1 MDLKG
6 LVDYFKNEW
15 KHDLLASETKTVSLW
30 PTVIGTPSFTER
42 NTSTGSNESLAQAAE
57 WITKCVQ
64 QHMECKSVVDT
75 SPKIFPARLVYIS
88 PCEDGP
94 LRLCETSG
102 LVPDTPYMTLSHCWG
117 RKSFLKLTSENYDEL
132 KVQIPFEKLTKTFQD
147 AIAITRFN
155 KIEYIW
161 IDSLCIIQD
170 SRQDWEKESSL
181 MKDIYSNTFCN
192 IAASH
197 AADGEMGCF
206 VDRTLSGGSVMIN
219 IPVTFKANNGFH
231 PGIWEG
237 RDTASFFPEVLNSP
251 LQKRAWVF
259 QEDVLPPRTLYFSS
273 KQIHFTCDHVQVCE
287 LYPETWSLFK
297 RRGWEHVRTILRSLI
312 IRGSENK
319 VDFPR
324 TRTAISLWHEML
336 NIYTRCD
343 LTRESDR
350 LIAISGLAR
359 LLQPLIP
366 GRYLAGH
373 WEDNLIEQ
381 LLWKSRG
388 AGSRS
393 GTYLAPS
400 WSWGSTTRPIWAPES
415 NQTND
420 IRRTLMYYEEN
431 KNKVIT
437 QLAFIRDVEIITTN
451 GDPMSQVTSGFL
463 RMDGALNLI
472 VLDGEYLNPTA
483 TENLLIS
490 EDVWR
495 EKLIGKYCFVPLI
508 ESGWPDP
515 EYRYISSKGLLLRP
529 TGKETGQYE
538 RVAFAYHSGKEGN
551 IFSADR
557 NRQKGELITEDLYE
571 KYDEETGLYTFTII

>member
-1 MDLKG
+1 
-6 LVDYFKNEW
+6 
-15 KHDLLASETKTVSLW
+15 LLASETKTVSTW

-57 WITKCVQ
+57 WVTKCVQ

-75 SPKIFPARLVYIS
+75 SPKILPGRLVYIS

-117 RKSFLKLTSENYDEL
+117 SKDFLRLTSENYDEL

-155 KIEYIW
+155 KIEYLW

-197 AADGEMGCF
+197 ANNGEKGCF

-219 IPVTFKANNGFH
+219 IPVTFKAVNGFH
-231 PGIWEG
+231 PGIWEA
-237 RDTASFFPEVLNSP
+237 RDTGSWLPEVLNSP
-251 LQKRAWVF
+251 LQERAWVF

-273 KQIHFTCDHVQVCE
+273 KQIHFMCDHFQVCE
-287 LYPETWSLFK
+287 LYPKTWSLFK
-297 RRGWEHVRTILRSLI
+297 RRRREPVRAILRSLM
-312 IRGSENK
+312 IRNSENK

-324 TRTAISLWHEML
+324 ARTAISLWHDML
-336 NIYTRCD
+336 NIYTRCG
-343 LTRESDR
+343 LTLESDR

-373 WEDNLIEQ
+373 WEENLIEQ
-381 LLWKSRG
+381 LLWKARG

-400 WSWGSTTRPIWAPES
+400 WSWGSTTRSIWAPES

-420 IRRTLMYYEEN
+420 ILRTLLYYEEPE
-431 KNKVIT
+431 NKVKT

-483 TENLLIS
+483 AENLLIS
-490 EDVWR
+490 EDVWG

-508 ESGWPDP
+508 ESGWRDP
-515 EYRYISSKGLLLRP
+515 EYRYTSSKGLLLRP

-557 NRQKGELITEDLYE
+557 NLQNRELITEDLYE